1 MSIEKHV
8 LSVDEHGQVDRKQ
21 LASREWDA
29 ILHLGLCGECTQ
41 PRIELLA
48 EDARYGI
55 QIILDVK

>member
-8 LSVDEHGQVDRKQ
+8 LSVDEHGSRWAANE

-29 ILHLGLCGECTQ
+29 ILHLGLCGECKQ

-48 EDARYGI
+48 EDV
-55 QIILDVK
+55 LDMRIP